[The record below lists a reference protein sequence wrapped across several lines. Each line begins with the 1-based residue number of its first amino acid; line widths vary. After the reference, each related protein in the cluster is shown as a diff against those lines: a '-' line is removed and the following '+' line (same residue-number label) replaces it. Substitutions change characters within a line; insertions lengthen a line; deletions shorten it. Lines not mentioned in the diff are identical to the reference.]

1 MGCGSSSA
9 SAQDSENNTTQE
21 ETQPPANN
29 AGAEAKQPAVK
40 TAEKKEPPQEKKEPP
55 QVKKEPPQEKKEPPQ
70 VKKEPPQE
78 KKETQK
84 STGQFVED
92 CVQKH
97 NQLRLV
103 NNKYEPFCE
112 KTNIVE
118 SAQSIDPYQ
127 PKHASQANPAGLYY
141 LYSPKKEYIGMD

>member
-9 SAQDSENNTTQE
+9 SAQDSENNTTKE
-21 ETQPPANN
+21 ETQQPTNN

-55 QVKKEPPQEKKEPPQ
+55 QEKKEPPQ
-70 VKKEPPQE
+70 VKKEAPQE

-97 NQLRLV
+97 NQLRWV
-103 NNKYEPFCE
+103 NNKYEPFRE
-112 KTNIVE
+112 KTNIVN
-118 SAQSIDPYQ
+118 SA
-127 PKHASQANPAGLYY
+127 
-141 LYSPKKEYIGMD
+141 